1 MDSASRPLFQALNTC
16 MEKSDL
22 THALAVVREM
32 ESLKY
37 LVDPH
42 STLAL
47 VRGLLDA
54 DGSLADIQG

>member
-1 MDSASRPLFQALNTC
+1 